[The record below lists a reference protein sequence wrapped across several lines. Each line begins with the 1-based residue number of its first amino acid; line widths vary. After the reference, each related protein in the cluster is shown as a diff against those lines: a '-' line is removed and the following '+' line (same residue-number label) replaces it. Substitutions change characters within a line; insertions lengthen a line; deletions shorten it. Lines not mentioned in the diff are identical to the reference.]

1 MVEFGLEMSFINS
14 NPKSSKR
21 FLYNHKELHFRISD
35 ILFEI
40 SNKVRS
46 VLDLSVMEWLSKT
59 IVRNTLEKP
68 SEYFDQ
74 SKKAVRES
82 LERSNTRKSNVWSF
96 QYRLK
101 ISKVNSWLFFSIS
114 KSQDMSREIQAPI
127 SFSRFPSSEY
137 SLHLTY
143 NHSDF
148 QIFAFTAS
156 IKIKVTF

>member
-59 IVRNTLEKP
+59 IMRNTLEKP

-74 SKKAVRES
+74 SRKTVRES
-82 LERSNTRKSNVWSF
+82 LERSNTRKSNV
-96 QYRLK
+96 
-101 ISKVNSWLFFSIS
+101 
-114 KSQDMSREIQAPI
+114 
-127 SFSRFPSSEY
+127 
-137 SLHLTY
+137 
-143 NHSDF
+143 
-148 QIFAFTAS
+148 
-156 IKIKVTF
+156 

>member
-21 FLYNHKELHFRISD
+21 FLYNHKELHFRKSD

-74 SKKAVRES
+74 SRKAVRES

-101 ISKVNSWLFFSIS
+101 KVKSIHGYFFQLAKVKTCQEKSKRL
-114 KSQDMSREIQAPI
+114 
-127 SFSRFPSSEY
+127 
-137 SLHLTY
+137 SL
-143 NHSDF
+143 SPDF
-148 QIFAFTAS
+148 LLVSTRY
-156 IKIKVTF
+156 T